1 MSRPISITWPV
12 QNGPVSE
19 LRPRPKDGTVLVQ
32 ERPIT
37 PRGVQAGYRTV
48 TSVTSEISAEE
59 SIVMLENWVICW
71 AERMCEKLDASPPSS
86 ARNVLSARSARQA
99 KPKAVPRGARGNETR
114 PESVAVIHALAK
126 LERAFEDVLENSA
139 RSENFVSPRQTTAA
153 TSALYGGKGSS
164 AVARASVPKGGIK
177 GAPSDGVPTRHS
189 WGRAG
194 VHKVYSGPGGKA
206 SARFLEVTEALGPRV
221 YSECNLNRSAQ
232 TALSAAM
239 SSPRS
244 NLMPDTLSRSSP
256 VQMEMRVNAAQV
268 DDQRLPDDLH
278 ARLDRMQELIDQGQK
293 HSAEQ
298 LKWLRADY
306 EELARMRAEEQAGQA
321 GQAVQAG
328 QAGEC
333 FDSSSSSSSSGSDRS
348 DMI

>member
-1 MSRPISITWPV
+1 MSRPISIAWPV
-12 QNGPVSE
+12 KGSCSTE
-19 LRPRPKDGTVLVQ
+19 HRPRSKDGTVLVQ

-48 TSVTSEISAEE
+48 PSREDKDRSETSAEE
-59 SIVMLENWVICW
+59 SIVMLENWVIGW

-86 ARNVLSARSARQA
+86 ARNAGGTQVLSARSARQA
-99 KPKAVPRGARGNETR
+99 KPKAAPPRARGNETR

-126 LERAFEDVLENSA
+126 LERAFEDALDNSA
-139 RSENFVSPRQTTAA
+139 RSDNLVVSPRQAA
-153 TSALYGGKGSS
+153 TSALYGGKGCP
-164 AVARASVPKGGIK
+164 AARASVPKGSIK

-189 WGRAG
+189 LGRAG

-206 SARFLEVTEALGPRV
+206 SARFMEVTEALGPRV
-221 YSECNLNRSAQ
+221 YSECTLTRSAQ
-232 TALSAAM
+232 TALSAVM

-256 VQMEMRVNAAQV
+256 VMGQMEMRVNAAQG
-268 DDQRLPDDLH
+268 DDPRSPDDLH
-278 ARLDRMQELIDQGQK
+278 TRLDRMQELIDQGQK

-306 EELARMRAEEQAGQA
+306 EELARMRAEE
-321 GQAVQAG
+321 AG

-333 FDSSSSSSSSGSDRS
+333 FDSSSSSGSEDENGLG
-348 DMI
+348 